1 MSDITMCKGTNC
13 PLKEKCFRFT
23 AKADEYQSYFNES
36 PLKDDKCDM
45 YWGEKSEK
53 IHAVKHTAVE
63 WLQVQID
70 NKDMG
75 EIPMWI
81 YDFIQEAKLMEK
93 EQIVKAFQVGYSQN
107 YEQQYDTIEQFY
119 NETYKGGNNE

>member
-1 MSDITMCKGTNC
+1 MENNTTTKHTEVTMSK
-13 PLKEKCFRFT
+13 
-23 AKADEYQSYFNES
+23 Q
-36 PLKDDKCDM
+36 
-45 YWGEKSEK
+45 
-53 IHAVKHTAVE
+53 TAVE

-93 EQIVKAFQVGYSQN
+93 EQIVDAWIATDNELQRLAA
-107 YEQQYDTIEQFY
+107 EQYY
-119 NETYKGGNNE
+119 NETYGGQDV